1 MLGVKRTLDLAGLN
15 EALVGSVG
23 GHASGCTYR
32 ATPTKRNRVSAEG
45 FGGDGAAGG
54 YAADSPG
61 GAQSPMRGN
70 SAGDERMGGAAMVSP
85 SAAAAMASQFPRRG
99 VAGEELDH
107 LLSQCVQGI
116 SSDRKHRDAQ
126 HPLHSGS
133 HQNQQP
139 AEAAAGCG
147 GDKKYST
154 EDVREIVR
162 RAVELREEAL
172 RLEYGALMQ
181 DKLSQQ
187 FNTFTTHNQD
197 FISRQI
203 KGNPF
208 SYVS

>member
-32 ATPTKRNRVSAEG
+32 ATPTKRNRMSTDA

-54 YAADSPG
+54 CAADFPG
-61 GAQSPMRGN
+61 GAQSPMRSNG
-70 SAGDERMGGAAMVSP
+70 AGDERFGGAAMVSP

-99 VAGEELDH
+99 VAGEELDELVSH
-107 LLSQCVQGI
+107 CVQGI
-116 SSDRKHRDAQ
+116 NNDRKHRETQ
-126 HPLHSGS
+126 SSLH
-133 HQNQQP
+133 HENQQQQP
-139 AEAAAGCG
+139 AEAAPGCG

-162 RAVELREEAL
+162 KAVELREEAL

-187 FNTFTTHNQD
+187 FSMFTTHNQD